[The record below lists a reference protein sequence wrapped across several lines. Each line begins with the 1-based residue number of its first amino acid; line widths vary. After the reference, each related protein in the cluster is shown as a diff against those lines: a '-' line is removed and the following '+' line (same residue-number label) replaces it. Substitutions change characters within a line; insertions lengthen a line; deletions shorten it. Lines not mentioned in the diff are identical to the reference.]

1 MEVILAERN
10 DLVGKRYGPRRQRYD
25 GLKISSLSFMLHVPQ
40 RRVQSNFLVERP
52 PEMAQ
57 RVFREYRPRV
67 ALASVTVEFRRF
79 ANVNSTVRF
88 AAGELRLRI
97 SDLLEGAPPPVLEA
111 LFHLLIG
118 KMFRYEVPAAYA
130 QRYRRHVESADFRRT
145 AHLVRQERGRK
156 IMLAPQGNAYD
167 LDAIFEQ
174 LNQEFFHGL
183 MARPQLGWSARRSR
197 RLLGHYDP
205 SHNAIV
211 LSRLL
216 DAPSVPRLVVE
227 YVLFH
232 EMLHLRFPVKHGGAR
247 RSIHPKEFKEAERQF
262 PRLAEALALLK
273 QLDWVV
279 D

>member
-1 MEVILAERN
+1 MAVILAERN
-10 DLVGKRYGPRRQRYD
+10 DLVGNGYGPLRRRYD
-25 GLKISSLSFMLHVPQ
+25 ELKISSLSFMLHAPQ
-40 RRVQSNFLVERP
+40 GHVQSNFLVERP
-52 PEMAQ
+52 PEMAR

-67 ALASVTVEFRRF
+67 ALNGVTVEFRRF

-88 AAGELRLRI
+88 FDGELRIRV
-97 SDLLEGAPPPVLEA
+97 SDLLEGAPPHVLEA

-118 KMFRYEVPAAYA
+118 KMFRYEVPAAYG

-145 AHLVRQERGRK
+145 AHLVRQQRGRK
-156 IMLAPQGNAYD
+156 VMLSPQGRAYD
-167 LDAIFEQ
+167 LEAMFEEINGQ
-174 LNQEFFHGL
+174 FFHGL

-197 RLLGHYDP
+197 SLLGHYDP

-211 LSRLL
+211 LSRIL
-216 DAPSVPRLVVE
+216 DSPAVPRLVVE

-232 EMLHLRFPVKHGGAR
+232 EMLHLRYPVKHGGAR
-247 RSIHPKEFKEAERQF
+247 RSIHTKEFKEAERQY

-273 QLDWVV
+273 KMDWAV